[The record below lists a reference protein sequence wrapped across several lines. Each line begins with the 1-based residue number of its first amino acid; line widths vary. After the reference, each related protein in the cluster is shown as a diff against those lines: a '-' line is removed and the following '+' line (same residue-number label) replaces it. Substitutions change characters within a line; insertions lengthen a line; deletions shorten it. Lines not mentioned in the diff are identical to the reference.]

1 MADDYRA
8 FGDFALDEFQI
19 GFENGDLMTLIVLLE
34 GFQNPV
40 NAFNGELAILEA
52 HLEELFRKPL
62 YLLVLRH

>member
-1 MADDYRA
+1 
-8 FGDFALDEFQI
+8 
-19 GFENGDLMTLIVLLE
+19 MTLIVLLE

-40 NAFNGELAILEA
+40 NAFNAELAILKA